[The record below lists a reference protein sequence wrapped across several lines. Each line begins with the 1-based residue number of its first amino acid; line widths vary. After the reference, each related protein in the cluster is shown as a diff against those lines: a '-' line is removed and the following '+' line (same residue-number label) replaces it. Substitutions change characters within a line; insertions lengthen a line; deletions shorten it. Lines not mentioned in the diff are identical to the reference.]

1 MARWIPAGVHDV
13 YVVALQEIKMRSG
26 DEWTRALEQHLG
38 CHARRSADRYKAV
51 GVQTM
56 WGIHVVVICRLA
68 LVGRLSNIQTDLCKQ
83 GKSKNVGLG
92 GNKGAVACSF
102 TVDGATRV
110 CFVNTHL
117 VARCERLHKPV
128 CFALRFFRG
137 TYDFF

>member
-1 MARWIPAGVHDV
+1 M
-13 YVVALQEIKMRSG
+13 L
-26 DEWTRALEQHLG
+26 
-38 CHARRSADRYKAV
+38 ARRHDDAENDKQGVVWFRVRAADRYKAV
-51 GVQTM
+51 GAQTM

-110 CFVNTHL
+110 CFVNAHL

-128 CFALRFFRG
+128 ACFATSLLLDFLRTFSC
-137 TYDFF
+137 